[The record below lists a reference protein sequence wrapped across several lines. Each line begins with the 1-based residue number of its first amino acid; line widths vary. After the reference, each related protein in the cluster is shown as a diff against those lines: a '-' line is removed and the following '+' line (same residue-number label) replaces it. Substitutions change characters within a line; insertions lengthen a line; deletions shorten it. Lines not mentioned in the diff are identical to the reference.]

1 MAVSILLPRNNLQCD
16 KCVAYIAYVFVLGTC
31 TSLHHEFHCPYQYYK
46 AFKRSD
52 VFVCVFQYSLNSII
66 QITKQ
71 EVKDRYE
78 EEIERYIYACLLS

>member
-1 MAVSILLPRNNLQCD
+1 MNFTVHVNIIKHLRDLMCL
-16 KCVAYIAYVFVLGTC
+16 
-31 TSLHHEFHCPYQYYK
+31 
-46 AFKRSD
+46 
-52 VFVCVFQYSLNSII
+52 FVCVFQYSLNSII